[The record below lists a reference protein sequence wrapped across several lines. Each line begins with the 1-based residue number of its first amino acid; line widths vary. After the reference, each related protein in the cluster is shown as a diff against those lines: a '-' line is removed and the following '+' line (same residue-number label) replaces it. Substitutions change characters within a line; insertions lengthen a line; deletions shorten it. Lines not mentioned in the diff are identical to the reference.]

1 MDIATIT
8 DVLDYVRKC
17 SKLVNAFI
25 IGIIRQTQAD
35 DLTKPIEN
43 VENYDFSIDG
53 HIDLRLKALNIIK
66 LISADKREKVANL
79 IFENYNAC
87 INYEVNEYVH
97 QLRADKKEI
106 F

>member
-43 VENYDFSIDG
+43 VE
-53 HIDLRLKALNIIK
+53 LRFFN
-66 LISADKREKVANL
+66 RWTYR
-79 IFENYNAC
+79 FTP
-87 INYEVNEYVH
+87 
-97 QLRADKKEI
+97 
-106 F
+106 

>member
-66 LISADKREKVANL
+66 LISDDKREKVSNL

-87 INYEVNEYVH
+87 INYELY
-97 QLRADKKEI
+97 
-106 F
+106 

>member
-43 VENYDFSIDG
+43 LSLI
-53 HIDLRLKALNIIK
+53 HI
-66 LISADKREKVANL
+66 
-79 IFENYNAC
+79 
-87 INYEVNEYVH
+87 
-97 QLRADKKEI
+97 
-106 F
+106 

>member
-66 LISADKREKVANL
+66 LISDDKREKVANL
-79 IFENYNAC
+79 IFENYNASLLSRKSGQ
-87 INYEVNEYVH
+87 VG
-97 QLRADKKEI
+97 L
-106 F
+106 

>member
-43 VENYDFSIDG
+43 VENYDFWI
-53 HIDLRLKALNIIK
+53 LKTTRIYKGFATLFLVGVK
-66 LISADKREKVANL
+66 MLEMKFPKPL
-79 IFENYNAC
+79 
-87 INYEVNEYVH
+87 
-97 QLRADKKEI
+97 
-106 F
+106 

>member
-66 LISADKREKVANL
+66 VGSINS
-79 IFENYNAC
+79 IFYFLHKAAEPFNC
-87 INYEVNEYVH
+87 LE
-97 QLRADKKEI
+97 Q
-106 F
+106 

>member
-43 VENYDFSIDG
+43 VENYDFSI
-53 HIDLRLKALNIIK
+53 
-66 LISADKREKVANL
+66 NL
-79 IFENYNAC
+79 G
-87 INYEVNEYVH
+87 
-97 QLRADKKEI
+97 R
-106 F
+106 

>member
-43 VENYDFSIDG
+43 VETVSYTHLTLPTNS
-53 HIDLRLKALNIIK
+53 L
-66 LISADKREKVANL
+66 V
-79 IFENYNAC
+79 
-87 INYEVNEYVH
+87 
-97 QLRADKKEI
+97 
-106 F
+106 